1 MNKKIIAAVSGVLL
15 LFGGAGA
22 ISNPQVDQTVIA
34 KVKTVIKY
42 DRTDETKS
50 KKIEKQNTKTEKKIV
65 SLDKK
70 IAKLRKQLK
79 KYSGKTVESVS

>member
-34 KVKTVIKY
+34 KVKTVIK
-42 DRTDETKS
+42 
-50 KKIEKQNTKTEKKIV
+50 
-65 SLDKK
+65 
-70 IAKLRKQLK
+70 
-79 KYSGKTVESVS
+79 